1 MHLSDIY
8 LHRPTFKATE
18 YPLAFEFTTQS
29 EFISVEPYKGIAQV
43 WPGELFLI
51 KHWPVLAPNLLLPS
65 PRIGLSSTLVLYVTL
80 LREVQAWHVLSD
92 VSLTYLYNENVYIL
106 QFRLLSD
113 YLSRLGRCHR

>member
-8 LHRPTFKATE
+8 LHRPIVKATE

-29 EFISVEPYKGIAQV
+29 EFISVEPYKVIAQV
-43 WPGELFLI
+43 WPGELTGRSWHLI
-51 KHWPVLAPNLLLPS
+51 LLLPS

-80 LREVQAWHVLSD
+80 LREVQAWHVLSE